1 MELIK
6 KIVVGIIIYA
16 VISAMLIIF
25 LDQAIA
31 LDNAWFVL
39 INSVS
44 NPFLD
49 SFFFIVTYLGSS
61 VFWILM
67 IILFWM
73 EKQKKASVYLMIMF
87 VIDSLTSLFLKYF
100 FFRPRPYD
108 TMPVKFLGFDVELGT
123 SFPSGH
129 TQRAFSG
136 AVILGTLYKKYR
148 LPLFVLALLVG
159 ISRIYIGVHYPLDT
173 LVGAMN
179 GLLFG
184 MIALNLPYKP
194 ILKRLEN
201 L

>member
-44 NPFLD
+44 NPF
-49 SFFFIVTYLGSS
+49 
-61 VFWILM
+61 LM